1 MVFFRAKAVGEIPT
15 ALLNNKAK
23 ESPML

>member
-1 MVFFRAKAVGEIPT
+1 VGEIPT